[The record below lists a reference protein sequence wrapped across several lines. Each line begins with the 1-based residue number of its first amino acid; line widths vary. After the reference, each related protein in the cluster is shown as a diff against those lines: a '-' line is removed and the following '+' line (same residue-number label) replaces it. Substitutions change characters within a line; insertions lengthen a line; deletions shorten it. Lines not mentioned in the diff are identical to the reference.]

1 MKIITEAPQGEMSTA
16 SERAKIKSVNELLS
30 MNLNIPDYQRP
41 YKWDIQNI
49 DDLFLDITNAISDA
63 DRYRTE
69 FKYRIGTIILHKR
82 DDGVYDVVDGQQRI
96 ISLVLLKLCIEPR
109 FNKCSILKKDFSN
122 KATQYNIHRNY
133 TFIREWFSLKSDAVK
148 KEFARAFENI
158 LEVVVVCVDKVTEAF
173 QLFDS
178 QNTRGKALD
187 PHDLLK
193 AYHLREMKKYPYEM
207 EHAVTKWEAKNT
219 QQIKELFDLYLFPIW
234 NWSRGN
240 KSKPFTAKEIDTYKG
255 IAEGST
261 YSYARRASKAMPYF
275 QITEPFIAGND
286 FFEMVEHYMYLLRD
300 IKAEICNNP
309 CFKEIKLVICGG
321 MDVETPED
329 MDKVKFG
336 SAGFGYTK
344 NLFYCALLCYYDKF
358 HNFDEMAVKKLF
370 SWAFMLRVDMEN
382 LGFDSVNK
390 YAIGDENS
398 RYTNTIGIF
407 SKISLARMHHDISGL
422 QIKVRRDPD
431 VPSNE
436 KWQKLYNTIKEING
450 YGGAK

>member
-1 MKIITEAPQGEMSTA
+1 MAE
-16 SERAKIKSVNELLS
+16 IKSVNELLS
-30 MNLNIPDYQRP
+30 MNLNIPEYQRP

-49 DDLFLDITNAISDA
+49 DDLFLDITTAISDA

-69 FKYRIGTIILHKR
+69 FKYRIGTIILHRKK
-82 DDGVYDVVDGQQRI
+82 DNIYDIVDGQQRI
-96 ISLVLLKLCIEPR
+96 ISLVLLKQCVEPG
-109 FNKCSILKKDFSN
+109 FKCSILEKDFTN
-122 KATQYNIHRNY
+122 KTSQYNIHRNY
-133 TFIREWFSLKSDAVK
+133 SFIREWFSLKSEDVR
-148 KEFARAFENI
+148 KEFINAFENI

-207 EHAVTKWEAKNT
+207 EHAVTKWEEKDT
-219 QQIKELFDLYLFPIW
+219 KKIKELFDLYLFPIW

-255 IAEGST
+255 ISERST
-261 YSYARRASKAMPYF
+261 YSYARRASKAMPHF

-300 IKAEICNNP
+300 IKSEICNNP
-309 CFKEIKLVICGG
+309 RFKEIKYVICGG
-321 MDVETPED
+321 KDVESPED

-370 SWAFMLRVDMEN
+370 SWSFMLRVDMEN

-390 YAIGDENS
+390 YSIGEGNS
-398 RYTNTIGIF
+398 RYTNVIGIF
-407 SKISLARMHHDISGL
+407 SKISLARMHYEISGL

-431 VPSNE
+431 VSSNE
-436 KWQKLYNTIKEING
+436 KWRELYNTIKEING

>member
-1 MKIITEAPQGEMSTA
+1 MAE
-16 SERAKIKSVNELLS
+16 IKSINELLS

-49 DDLFLDITNAISDA
+49 DDLFLDITNAIGDA
-63 DRYRTE
+63 DRYGTE
-69 FKYRIGTIILHKR
+69 FKYRIGTIILHKKEY
-82 DDGVYDVVDGQQRI
+82 DIYDVVDGQQRI
-96 ISLVLLKLCIEPR
+96 ISLLLLKQCIEPE
-109 FNKCSILKKDFSN
+109 FKCSILEKCFTN
-122 KATQYNIHRNY
+122 KTTQYNIHQNY
-133 TFIREWFSLKSDAVK
+133 TFISEWFSLKSDDVK
-148 KEFARAFENI
+148 TNFIKAFENI
-158 LEVVVVCVDKVTEAF
+158 LEVVVICVDKVTEAF

-207 EHAVTKWEAKNT
+207 EHAVTKWEAKDT
-219 QQIKELFDLYLFPIW
+219 QKIKELFDLYLFPIW

-255 IAEGST
+255 ITESST

-275 QITEPFIAGND
+275 QIAEPFIAGND
-286 FFEMVEHYMYLLRD
+286 FFEMVEHYMYLLQD

-309 CFKEIKLVICGG
+309 RFKEIKLIICGG
-321 MDVETPED
+321 KDVDSPED

-370 SWAFMLRVDMEN
+370 SWAFMLRVDMKN
-382 LGFDSVNK
+382 LGFDSINR
-390 YAIGDENS
+390 YAIGDKNS
-398 RYTNTIGIF
+398 RYTNIIGIF
-407 SKISLARMHHDISGL
+407 SKISLARMHHEISSL
-422 QIKVRRDPD
+422 QINVRRDPD
-431 VPSNE
+431 APSHK
-436 KWQKLYNTIKEING
+436 KWKELYGTIKEING
-450 YGGAK
+450 YGGAQ

>member
-1 MKIITEAPQGEMSTA
+1 MAT
-16 SERAKIKSVNELLS
+16 IKSVNDLLR

-49 DDLFLDITNAISDA
+49 ENLFLDITNAIADA
-63 DRYRTE
+63 GRYRGD
-69 FKYRIGTIILHKR
+69 FKYRIGTIILHKTQ
-82 DDGVYDVVDGQQRI
+82 DDIYDIVDGQQRI
-96 ISLVLLKLCIEPR
+96 ISLVLLKQCIEPG
-109 FNKCSILKKDFSN
+109 FECSILEKDFPDKS
-122 KATQYNIHRNY
+122 TQYHIHSNY
-133 TFIREWFSLKSDAVK
+133 TFIREWFSLKSDDVK
-148 KEFARAFENI
+148 KAFIRAFENI
-158 LEVVVVCVDKVTEAF
+158 LEVVVVCVEKVTEAF

-193 AYHLREMKKYPYEM
+193 AYHLREMKQYPYEM

-219 QQIKELFDLYLFPIW
+219 EKIKELFDLYLFPIW
-234 NWSRGN
+234 NWSRGK
-240 KSKPFTAKEIDTYKG
+240 KSNPFTAKEIDTYKG
-255 IAEGST
+255 ISESST

-300 IKAEICNNP
+300 IKTEICNNP
-309 CFKEIKLVICGG
+309 CFADLKRVLCGG
-321 MDVETPED
+321 KNIESPED

-382 LGFDSVNK
+382 LGFDTVNK
-390 YAIGDENS
+390 YAVGDENT
-398 RYTNTIGIF
+398 RYTNSIAIF
-407 SKISLARMHHDISGL
+407 SKINLARLHYEIAGL
-422 QIKVRRDPD
+422 QIKVCRTPD
-431 VPSNE
+431 APAQE
-436 KWQKLYNTIKEING
+436 KWRELYDTIKNING
-450 YGGAK
+450 YGGAQ

>member
-1 MKIITEAPQGEMSTA
+1 MKIITEVPQGEMSTA
-16 SERAKIKSVNELLS
+16 SERAEIKSVNELLS

-96 ISLVLLKLCIEPR
+96 ISLVLLKQCIEPG
-109 FNKCSILKKDFSN
+109 FKCSILEKDFSN

-148 KEFARAFENI
+148 KEFAHAFKNI

-261 YSYARRASKAMPYF
+261 YSYARRASKAMPCF

-436 KWQKLYNTIKEING
+436 KWRELYNTIKEING